1 MTLQVQFC
9 ECRSEKIMQPPKSGA
24 DTRPILMWFFQ
35 KSFVD
40 DLAHKKLLGNEVT
53 HSNRSGN
60 TTHYIAHL
68 GES

>member
-1 MTLQVQFC
+1 
-9 ECRSEKIMQPPKSGA
+9 MQPPKSGA
-24 DTRPILMWFFQ
+24 NTRPILMWFFQ